1 MNDVLTWLSQ
11 YWWLAFSLMG
21 VAGGI
26 GKSWERASKRRHKR
40 RLETLR
46 LKGEI
51 KAAQLAARGIAPQ
64 QTRKQVR
71 DAAAEERASTVQ
83 LLERLFSEHDEITA
97 RWLDYELDVAKLIA
111 FPAMSDGRQPL
122 TAAFLRA
129 KKIADTLRPASP
141 DAKLSEGEIAEYVDA
156 VGDYAVAFD
165 IAERDARRL
174 RDANFSEM
182 ERKRLDRARHLLTV
196 ALDDAATQ
204 AERNLAYKRVREE
217 LDGLILLSDE
227 AVEVLEQKVAGQLVS
242 GSTAGAPAAAAVS
255 TGAPAAADAVGAA
268 ASGAPAAADVVG
280 AAVSGAP
287 ATDASGSGAGVA
299 VPATDA
305 PASATGVA
313 APATDA
319 LASGTGVAAP
329 ATEAAASGT
338 RRAAPSPEPSREPE
352 RMRLPR
358 EER

>member
-1 MNDVLTWLSQ
+1 MDEFFRGMWDFAGS
-11 YWWLAFSLMG
+11 YWWLVFPLMG

-26 GKSWERASKRRHKR
+26 GKSWERASKRRHER

-46 LKGEI
+46 LKGEL
-51 KAAQLAARGIAPQ
+51 KAAQLAARGGAPHQ
-64 QTRKQVR
+64 ARQSARQ
-71 DAAAEERASTVQ
+71 AAADERASTRQ
-83 LLERLFSEHDEITA
+83 LLERLFAEHDEVTA

-129 KKIADTLRPASP
+129 KKIADALRPASA
-141 DAKLSEGEIAEYVDA
+141 DAKLSEAEIAEYVDA

-174 RDANFSEM
+174 RDANFSEV

-227 AVEVLEQKVAGQLVS
+227 AVDVLEQKVAGQL
-242 GSTAGAPAAAAVS
+242 GPAR
-255 TGAPAAADAVGAA
+255 
-268 ASGAPAAADVVG
+268 ASGA
-280 AAVSGAP
+280 AP
-287 ATDASGSGAGVA
+287 
-299 VPATDA
+299 
-305 PASATGVA
+305 
-313 APATDA
+313 
-319 LASGTGVAAP
+319 
-329 ATEAAASGT
+329 
-338 RRAAPSPEPSREPE
+338 APSPEPQKMP
-352 RMRLPR
+352 LPR
-358 EER
+358 EEPQA